1 MVEILN
7 VSNLSTAFQSD
18 YGSKQA
24 LKNISFKINE
34 GEVLALV
41 GESGSGKTVT
51 SLSIMGLLP
60 NNAYI
65 QEGNINLIDKKNN
78 QVNILKLTD
87 DKHNLIRGNDISMV
101 FQEPMTCLNPTM
113 TIGDQIVE
121 VILNHKKISKTKA
134 VKEMIDLLGLV
145 EIPDPTQRA
154 REYPHQLSGGM
165 RQRVMISIALA
176 CTPKLIIADE
186 PTSALDVTIQAQ
198 LLQLLMKLKNSIV
211 SKTSILFIT
220 HDLGI
225 VRELA
230 DRVIVM
236 YHGEIVE
243 EGQVKEVFDNPKH
256 SYTRNLIQSLP
267 EFKLEE
273 RKLNKKDD
281 NKQTKVDDNEI
292 ILKIENL
299 FKEFPVEKGF
309 FKESNET
316 VKAVQNISL
325 NVKKNEVLGLVGES
339 GSGKST
345 LGKSIIK
352 LLQPS
357 RGQIYFNNENISEY
371 SNKQMIKIRQK
382 MQMIFQ
388 DPFASLNPRK
398 NILDTLIEPI
408 LVHNLMKKNEA
419 INYIKEIIND
429 VGLPIESL
437 RRFPHEF
444 SGGQRQ
450 RIGIARA
457 LVLKPEF
464 IVADEPVSALDVS
477 IQAQVLNLLEKLK
490 KTYNLTMIFI
500 SHDLSVIEFFCDKV
514 AVMYLGHIVEIA
526 PVSKLFNSPK
536 HSYTRALLSAVPK
549 VKGKDKEKILIKGDI
564 PSPIN
569 PPSGCVFRT
578 RCPNPGIDCKGGN
591 IEMGL
596 IEIEPGHWVD
606 QCCVNCN

>member
-273 RKLNKKDD
+273 RKLTKKDD

-578 RCPNPGIDCKGGN
+578 RCPNPGINCKGGN